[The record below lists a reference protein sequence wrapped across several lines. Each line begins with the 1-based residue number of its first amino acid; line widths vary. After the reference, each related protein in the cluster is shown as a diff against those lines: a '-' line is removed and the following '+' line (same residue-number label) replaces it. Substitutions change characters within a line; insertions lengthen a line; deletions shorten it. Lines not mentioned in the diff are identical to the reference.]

1 MHACSLV
8 SVNTRVIFS
17 GLVRKPYRSI
27 NLGEIWGLQVTV
39 EDWSVC
45 GLYTKIVLYQPHAV
59 GIAEG
64 VAFLFIRGDM
74 SSGTVA

>member
-8 SVNTRVIFS
+8 SVNTRVVFS
-17 GLVRKPYRSI
+17 RIVRKPYRSI
-27 NLGEIWGLQVTV
+27 NLREIWDLQVTV

-45 GLYTKIVLYQPHAV
+45 GLYTEIVLYQPHAV